1 MVDGPWWAEPNL
13 CWAARHHCHSRD
25 WSQSTTECHLD
36 QSSPA
41 GAVMLKHKL
50 RKSRK
55 NILSLLEFHEEDE
68 KRENVPEYSEI
79 KKTGRKDKKKKGIR
93 YTLEPILE

>member
-1 MVDGPWWAEPNL
+1 
-13 CWAARHHCHSRD
+13 
-25 WSQSTTECHLD
+25 
-36 QSSPA
+36 
-41 GAVMLKHKL
+41 MLKHKL

-79 KKTGRKDKKKKGIR
+79 KKAGRKDKKKKGR
-93 YTLEPILE
+93 

>member
-1 MVDGPWWAEPNL
+1 MG
-13 CWAARHHCHSRD
+13 RD
-25 WSQSTTECHLD
+25 ELSQTYVELLATTATPETGA
-36 QSSPA
+36 SPPLSVTWISPVQLGHQA
-41 GAVMLKHKL
+41 IMLKHKL

>member
-1 MVDGPWWAEPNL
+1 MAGDEP
-13 CWAARHHCHSRD
+13 
-25 WSQSTTECHLD
+25 SQTYVEQLATATPD
-36 QSSPA
+36 TGSSP
-41 GAVMLKHKL
+41 GLSVTRITAVMLKHKL

-79 KKTGRKDKKKKGIR
+79 KKAGRKDKKKKGR
-93 YTLEPILE
+93 SGYNV

>member
-1 MVDGPWWAEPNL
+1 MSCCSPLLPLPRLWSAE
-13 CWAARHHCHSRD
+13 S
-25 WSQSTTECHLD
+25 STECHFDRSQLTV
-36 QSSPA
+36 QSSWA
-41 GAVMLKHKL
+41 QHIMLKHKL

-79 KKTGRKDKKKKGIR
+79 KKAGRKDKKKKGMR
-93 YTLEPILE
+93 YFTASRY

>member
-1 MVDGPWWAEPNL
+1 MPRDEQSQTYVEL
-13 CWAARHHCHSRD
+13 RSHSHSRH
-25 WSQSTTECHLD
+25 WSQSNAECHTLIIS
-36 QSSPA
+36 QPA
-41 GAVMLKHKL
+41 MLKHKL

-79 KKTGRKDKKKKGIR
+79 KKAGRKDKKKKGI
-93 YTLEPILE
+93 

>member
-1 MVDGPWWAEPNL
+1 MLSHTATPGTGV
-13 CWAARHHCHSRD
+13 
-25 WSQSTTECHLD
+25 
-36 QSSPA
+36 SPA
-41 GAVMLKHKL
+41 LVVTLIISRPAPAMLKHKL

-79 KKTGRKDKKKKGIR
+79 KKAGRKDKKKKGI
-93 YTLEPILE
+93 

>member
-1 MVDGPWWAEPNL
+1 MSWAAEPNL
-13 CWAARHHCHSRD
+13 CWATATPGS
-25 WSQSTTECHLD
+25 EA
-36 QSSPA
+36 SPVVSVTLIIPQCGPA
-41 GAVMLKHKL
+41 MLKHKL

-79 KKTGRKDKKKKGIR
+79 KKAGRKDKKKKGR
-93 YTLEPILE
+93 